1 MLSTFVGVYD
11 VVHCKDDRKSVP
23 ATVDTYNKHMGGI
36 DKSYQILYTYLD
48 ETKSLLWA
56 KKLVFN
62 FLMGLIYTH
71 ILY

>member
-36 DKSYQILYTYLD
+36 DKSYQILYAYLD
-48 ETKSLLWA
+48 ERKSKQWTK
-56 KKLVFN
+56 
-62 FLMGLIYTH
+62 
-71 ILY
+71 